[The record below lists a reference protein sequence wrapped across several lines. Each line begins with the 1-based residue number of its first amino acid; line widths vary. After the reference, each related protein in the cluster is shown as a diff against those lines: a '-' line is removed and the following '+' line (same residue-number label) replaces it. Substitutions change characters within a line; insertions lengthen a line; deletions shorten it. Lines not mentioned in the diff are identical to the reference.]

1 MSFVL
6 VVRMKVAEGN
16 EERVAELIPELAHAS
31 RGEPGCELYIPCR
44 DPDDPRSYLFY
55 EQYGDGAGF
64 EAHGASE
71 HFQRLAAGE
80 LFGLMESRE
89 RVFYETVVD

>member
-16 EERVAELIPELAHAS
+16 EGRVAELVPELARAS
-31 RGEPGCELYIPCR
+31 RQEPGCELYIPCR
-44 DPDDPRSYLFY
+44 DPDDPSSYVFF
-55 EQYGDGAGF
+55 EQYRDKAAF
-64 EAHGASE
+64 EEHGASE
-71 HFQRLAAGE
+71 HFQRIGAGE

-89 RVFYETVVD
+89 RAFYETVVD

>member
-16 EERVAELIPELAHAS
+16 ENRAAEIIPELARAS

-44 DPDDPRSYLFY
+44 DPGDPLSYLFY
-55 EQYGDGAGF
+55 EQYRDRAAF
-64 EAHGASE
+64 EEHGASE

-89 RVFYETVVD
+89 RAFYDTVVD

>member
-16 EERVAELIPELAHAS
+16 ETRVAEIIPELARAS
-31 RGEPGCELYIPCR
+31 RKEAGCELYIPCR
-44 DPDDPRSYLFY
+44 DPEDPRSYLFY
-55 EQYGDGAGF
+55 EQYRDQTAF
-64 EAHGASE
+64 EEHGASE

-80 LFGLMESRE
+80 LFGLLESRE
-89 RVFYETVVD
+89 RAFYETVVD